1 MRDAPSS
8 TWPGGHR
15 AALCVSID
23 VDGEW
28 GEANYRPAD
37 DIYWRSQTLYD
48 ATGTERLLAILADT
62 GVPATFCWVANAAEQ
77 TPDLVRRA
85 HGEGHE
91 IALHSVDH
99 RYYTSM
105 SAAEQRNDMEH
116 TMKVLAELTGTVPV
130 GHKTPGWRYTPETF
144 RIAQDLGLLWVMDQP
159 SGDLPTLLQDDPD
172 RSAVVNL
179 PPSRWFD
186 DYTYQVD
193 HVLTPAAWFDAWR
206 DDLEVL
212 RSEGGLMC
220 LTLHPFV
227 SGRPGPSRAIAR
239 LLDYAID
246 LGDIWIARAD
256 HIARWWLER
265 DQRGVG

>member
-1 MRDAPSS
+1 MRDARSGI
-8 TWPGGHR
+8 WPGGHR

-23 VDGEW
+23 VDGIY

-37 DIYWRSQTLYD
+37 DVYWLSQTLYD
-48 ATGTERLLAILADT
+48 ATGTERLLNILGDT
-62 GVPATFCWVANAAEQ
+62 GVPATFCWVGKAAEE

-85 HGEGHE
+85 HDEGHE
-91 IALHSVDH
+91 LALHSMDH
-99 RYYTSM
+99 RYYTRLT
-105 SAAEQRNDMEH
+105 AAEQRADMEQ
-116 TMKVLAELTGTVPV
+116 TRATLSAITGVSPV
-130 GHKTPGWRYTPETF
+130 GHKTPGWRYTEDTF

-159 SGDLPTLLQDDPD
+159 SGDLPTMLQPDPD
-172 RSAVVNL
+172 RAPVVNL
-179 PPSRWFD
+179 PPSRWLD

-206 DDLEVL
+206 DDLEVI

-239 LLDYAID
+239 LLDFAID

-256 HIARWWLER
+256 HIARWWWER
-265 DQRGVG
+265 EQD